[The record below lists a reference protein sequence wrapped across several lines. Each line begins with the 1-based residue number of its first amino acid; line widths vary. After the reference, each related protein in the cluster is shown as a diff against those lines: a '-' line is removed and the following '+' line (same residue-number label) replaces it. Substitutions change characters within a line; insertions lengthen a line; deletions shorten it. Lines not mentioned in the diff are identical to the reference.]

1 MTRARA
7 CARRGHP
14 EERKRRGIPSDPGQL
29 ITARLRG
36 ARHPEGA
43 ATRDPELLSSP
54 RLCPLFATLYGKAFA
69 IPRRPGLTF
78 SHAID
83 PGDRAAGHCR
93 AHGRRCGLRVG
104 SQAVRGARRLPR
116 PPFRPRTSARS
127 PPPRP
132 SSISAAK
139 PPSPAISSARGIA
152 SAGPSTRCDRRRAR
166 RLRTPSSLFRSR
178 CTKASSGTK
187 RSPGRPRKPGPRA
200 DEIDPEI
207 EAQIEAPET
216 NPEAIAT
223 AREAVASDRPAAVP
237 DVPIV
242 VNDSVLRVIAAF
254 QSDALHD
261 KIQAGLVRSGRYLPM
276 IHQVFAEEG
285 LPQDLAMI
293 AFIESSFLPL
303 ARSNKMAHGIWQ
315 FMPRTG
321 RQYGL
326 RSNGLV
332 DERRDFEKSTR
343 AAARYLAYLN
353 EIFGDWYLAMAAYN
367 AGEGKILRAMNR
379 TGARDFWHLASTNAI
394 RKQTKNYVPA
404 FLASVLI
411 SKNPSH
417 YGFVVVR
424 GCAARVR
431 HGPPGAFDQPR
442 GPFEG
447 VAVSARGP
455 PVAQPRAADSGHAAA
470 ARGLRPPDSGRDA
483 RDAIARRRRRSHDA
497 PAGVQDARRE
507 EGRHASQARPTLRRD
522 GLLSGVGELALD
534 TRTAVPRPGNHGS
547 REGQED
553 REGLDS
559 QSRRREVEED
569 DEVRTPGAGGRE
581 ELPRED
587 RGHPLPDR
595 PPARNDRGRDPGHQ
609 RPRRLRADQAG
620 GQAQDPGASDRAAAL
635 GGRSGQPEA
644 RSAEGSRH
652 SRLSSPATMPP
663 SSSSSDQ
670 ASSAPRRWHAHPD
683 PLRRDSRPRSAC
695 ARHRGRRLGRFPP
708 LHDRRTPRRRR
719 PRSPRARPLRPE
731 ELGLRVSIGDGHG
744 QPGPGGLSKI
754 RRRARSAGRPGP
766 RRARR

>member
-1 MTRARA
+1 MRSIQGIARLGIAVLTAGVAA
-7 CARRGHP
+7 CASAP
-14 EERKRRGIPSDPGQL
+14 KQSAAPSAPPPAVPTADERAIAAASAEFDLGREAALAGDFVC
-29 ITARLRG
+29 ARYR
-36 ARHPEGA
+36 
-43 ATRDPELLSSP
+43 
-54 RLCPLFATLYGKAFA
+54 
-69 IPRRPGLTF
+69 F
-78 SHAID
+78 SRAID
-83 PGDRAAGHCR
+83 
-93 AHGRRCGLRVG
+93 
-104 SQAVRGARRLPR
+104 AVR
-116 PPFRPRTSARS
+116 PPTG
-127 PPPRP
+127 PPP
-132 SSISAAK
+132 SNSVESF
-139 PPSPAISSARGIA
+139 SFEMYEGIQRYEA
-152 SAGPSTRCDRRRAR
+152 LAGPTEEAG
-166 RLRTPSSLFRSR
+166 T
-178 CTKASSGTK
+178 SSG
-187 RSPGRPRKPGPRA
+187 
-200 DEIDPEI
+200 EIDPEI

-276 IHQVFAEEG
+276 IHRVFAEEG

-326 RSNGLV
+326 RSNGIV

-417 YGFVVVR
+417 YGFVVVPDPPLEYDT
-424 GCAARVR
+424 VR
-431 HGPPGAFDQPR
+431 LERSISLEDLSKASQFPLEDLQSLNPELLTLVTPQQP
-442 GPFEG
+442 EG
-447 VAVSARGP
+447 Y
-455 PVAQPRAADSGHAAA
+455 D
-470 ARGLRPPDSGRDA
+470 LRIPDGTR
-483 RDAIARRRRRSHDA
+483 RDAIARRRRRSHDER
-497 PAGVQDARRE
+497 AGVQDARRE
-507 EGRHASQARPTLRRD
+507 EGRHASQDRPTLRRD
-522 GLLSGVGELALD
+522 GLISGVGELALD

-547 REGQED
+547 REGREGQED
-553 REGLDS
+553 REGLDP
-559 QSRRREVEED
+559 QSRGRDVEED
-569 DEVRTPGAGGRE
+569 DEVRTPGASDRE

-620 GQAQDPGASDRAAAL
+620 GQAQDPGELTVRAL
-635 GGRSGQPEA
+635 
-644 RSAEGSRH
+644 
-652 SRLSSPATMPP
+652 
-663 SSSSSDQ
+663 
-670 ASSAPRRWHAHPD
+670 APR
-683 PLRRDSRPRSAC
+683 
-695 ARHRGRRLGRFPP
+695 
-708 LHDRRTPRRRR
+708 T
-719 PRSPRARPLRPE
+719 
-731 ELGLRVSIGDGHG
+731 VI
-744 QPGPGGLSKI
+744 
-754 RRRARSAGRPGP
+754 P
-766 RRARR
+766 RRAAPRDPVTSRAPVLLLP